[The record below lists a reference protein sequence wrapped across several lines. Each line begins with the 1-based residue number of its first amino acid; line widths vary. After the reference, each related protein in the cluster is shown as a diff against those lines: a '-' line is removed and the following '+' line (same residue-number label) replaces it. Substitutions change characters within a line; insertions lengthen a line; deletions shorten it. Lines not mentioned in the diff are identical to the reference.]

1 MLEPSID
8 SLLKQINS
16 KYTIATIAARRA
28 RDLKEGV
35 PSVLE
40 HPQSLQFVGV
50 ALEEIEEGKL
60 TLKEETE
67 ET

>member
-28 RDLKEGV
+28 RDLKEDAS
-35 PSVLE
+35 SVLE
-40 HPQSLQFVGV
+40 HPHSLQYVGV
-50 ALEEIEEGKL
+50 ALEEIDEGKL
-60 TLKEETE
+60 TVKKTE